1 MDLFFRQSSQ
11 PFLHQPNNT
20 NGLVKKNTIG
30 RNDLRQPFFSSLLLW
45 GFQFDTKI
53 LLVQKSGYI
62 TTYYLWNPMEKMR
75 DSQYQLALVQD
86 VFPST
91 VCSAIILLMEEIL
104 HHLGW
109 LKPYKWWDN
118 HHPWWCRILSINS
131 LTQSPPFWPHK
142 SITLAWYAANCCVP
156 RAAAAKA
163 MAVYPKIRVALMII
177 MGPAWDRHI
186 NICREGTEG

>member
-1 MDLFFRQSSQ
+1 MECYQCEVRHGSFLQAKFTTISSSTKQHKWLGKKKHIWKKRLKATFFFKSVVVRI
-11 PFLHQPNNT
+11 PIWHQNSVGSEIRLYNH
-20 NGLVKKNTIG
+20 
-30 RNDLRQPFFSSLLLW
+30 
-45 GFQFDTKI
+45 
-53 LLVQKSGYI
+53 
-62 TTYYLWNPMEKMR
+62 
-75 DSQYQLALVQD
+75 QLALVQD